1 MKPGLN
7 DLFLGSVI
15 RRGGGWDQK
24 GRVRNSPDDKCYDM
38 FLFCFDKKLFLKAR
52 AMIVFRLFTFI

>member
-1 MKPGLN
+1 MS
-7 DLFLGSVI
+7 LFLGSVI

-24 GRVRNSPDDKCYDM
+24 GRVRNSPDDKCHDI